1 MKLNM
6 NEIPMTSGVLGLI
19 EEQVRS
25 KQIRLDPSGDQSG
38 TRHQDSR
45 IKKKKKIN
53 NNKRKRMVWLGKEF
67 SKWESGRVGDG
78 NWQPF
83 MS

>member
-6 NEIPMTSGVLGLI
+6 NENPMTSGVLRLI

-25 KQIRLDPSGDQSG
+25 KQMRLDPSGDQSG

-45 IKKKKKIN
+45 IKK
-53 NNKRKRMVWLGKEF
+53 
-67 SKWESGRVGDG
+67 
-78 NWQPF
+78 
-83 MS
+83 